1 MELVLTEDQQM
12 IAETAADFA
21 ADRSPITRFRELREA
36 GDDVGFSRALWKEMA
51 ELGWLGIAF
60 PESVGGAGMGFAEL
74 ALVMEQV
81 GRQLAPEPLLSCAV
95 LGGRALLHAGTE
107 AHQKEWLQPLIE
119 GEKLVALAVQ
129 EPSSRWSLNKVAT
142 AAKPSGE
149 GWQISGTKSQVLDG
163 HVADAFVV
171 SARTRGHEGDED
183 GVALFLV
190 PADAPGVNVERQH
203 RLDDRGA
210 ALVHFKHVEVGA
222 DALLGDE
229 QSGVDTLERVIDEG
243 TVALCAEM
251 LGGIGAAFDMT
262 LTQLKERDQ
271 FGVKIGTFQGL
282 KHRAA
287 RVFME
292 VELSRSCVMAAARAI
307 DAGDPEAAKL
317 VSLAKARL
325 SDAYV
330 LATNEGVQ
338 MFGGVGMTE
347 EYDIGLF
354 MKRARAAELT
364 FGDAAFH
371 RRRWAEL
378 SGY

>member
-21 ADRSPITRFRELREA
+21 TDRSPITRFRELREG
-36 GDDVGFSRALWKEMA
+36 GDEVGFSRALWKEMA
-51 ELGWLGIAF
+51 ELGWVGIAY
-60 PESVGGAGMGFAEL
+60 PESVGGAGMGFSEL
-74 ALVMEQV
+74 ALVLEQL

-95 LGGRALLHAGTE
+95 LGGRALLHAGTD
-107 AHQKEWLQPLIE
+107 AHKKEWLQPLVE
-119 GEKLVALAVQ
+119 GEKLVALAAQ
-129 EPSSRWSLNKVAT
+129 EPNSRWDLHKVAT
-142 AAKPSGE
+142 KATTSGE
-149 GWQISGTKSQVLDG
+149 GWQISGTKTQVLDG

-171 SARTRGHEGDED
+171 SARVSGGESDED
-183 GVALFLV
+183 GIALFLV
-190 PADAPGVNVERQH
+190 PADAPGVEIERQH

-210 ALVHFKHVEVGA
+210 AIVKLRNVEVGA

-229 QSGVDTLERVIDEG
+229 HSGGHTLEQVFDEG

-251 LGGIGAAFDMT
+251 LGGIAAAFDMT
-262 LTQLKERDQ
+262 LQQLKERDQ

-292 VELSRSCVMAAARAI
+292 VELARSCVMAAARAL
-307 DAGDPEAAKL
+307 DAGDPEAPKL

-354 MKRARAAELT
+354 MKRARACELT
-364 FGDAAFH
+364 FGDAAHH

>member
-74 ALVMEQV
+74 ALVMEQA

-119 GEKLVALAVQ
+119 GERLVALAAQ
-129 EPSSRWSLNKVAT
+129 EPNSRWSLSKVAT

-171 SARTRGHEGDED
+171 SARTKGNEEDDD

-210 ALVHFKHVEVGA
+210 ALPRDANHPAQVGLEVFRVPIAQQVVASMAQHDHIGAMLVQHGGKARDPCGAQLSRDARVDHGATAQPREHGGVRLGRIRSHALRETVPERDDHGVGA
-222 DALLGDE
+222 
-229 QSGVDTLERVIDEG
+229 QGVELRHR
-243 TVALCAEM
+243 
-251 LGGIGAAFDMT
+251 GAARDR
-262 LTQLKERDQ
+262 QCRRERHRGPAPHAPSRPLKPGPRTTRP
-271 FGVKIGTFQGL
+271 GNSPVCSP
-282 KHRAA
+282 
-287 RVFME
+287 
-292 VELSRSCVMAAARAI
+292 SRNTAV
-307 DAGDPEAAKL
+307 PF
-317 VSLAKARL
+317 
-325 SDAYV
+325 
-330 LATNEGVQ
+330 TN
-338 MFGGVGMTE
+338 T
-347 EYDIGLF
+347 
-354 MKRARAAELT
+354 
-364 FGDAAFH
+364 
-371 RRRWAEL
+371 
-378 SGY
+378 